1 MKKNILLACLLI
13 SGLTACN
20 NKTETKMGSYAYDAQ
35 FLQDHGIQYLELKS
49 NDGESKIMVSP
60 EWQGRVLTSSAAGD
74 HGDSYGWI
82 NYKFIN
88 SGEKSKQFN
97 PIGGEERFW
106 LGPEGGPYSLY
117 FGKDKEQVYEN
128 WKVPAVIDTEAYKV
142 VNQSDTAVT
151 FEKRTSVKNASGTV
165 FDIDIE
171 RKVSLLQ
178 RAAIEKKLSVTIPTE
193 VKLVGYESYNKIT
206 NSGKEPWTKKKGLVS
221 IWMLGHFNPTPTTT
235 VFIPYNQD
243 AKGKIVNDEYFGK
256 VPADRLKTH
265 NGMLYFKID
274 GKLRTK
280 IGIPPARAK
289 GVCCSYDSEKQ
300 VLTILRCTMPSK
312 PSTYLNGQWGEQED
326 PFAGDM
332 INSYNDGPVADGS
345 IMGPFYE
352 IETSSPGVELAV
364 GESLTHKQEIFHIQ
378 ATEEILNPIV
388 QKLFGV
394 NLATIKSQFEK

>member
-178 RAAIEKKLSVTIPTE
+178 RAAIEKKLSVTIPI
-193 VKLVGYESYNKIT
+193 KL
-206 NSGKEPWTKKKGLVS
+206 P
-221 IWMLGHFNPTPTTT
+221 
-235 VFIPYNQD
+235 
-243 AKGKIVNDEYFGK
+243 
-256 VPADRLKTH
+256 
-265 NGMLYFKID
+265 
-274 GKLRTK
+274 
-280 IGIPPARAK
+280 
-289 GVCCSYDSEKQ
+289 
-300 VLTILRCTMPSK
+300 
-312 PSTYLNGQWGEQED
+312 
-326 PFAGDM
+326 
-332 INSYNDGPVADGS
+332 
-345 IMGPFYE
+345 
-352 IETSSPGVELAV
+352 
-364 GESLTHKQEIFHIQ
+364 IQ
-378 ATEEILNPIV
+378 AKNHGS
-388 QKLFGV
+388 KRKDWYLFGCLV
-394 NLATIKSQFEK
+394 ILIRLRRQPFLFLIIKMHKVKSSMMNTLERYRLTD